1 MSEKQK
7 SVLLNECQYS
17 IFVDDESDVIQQI
30 KNEHGGLYGI
40 KRIDYRIQKT
50 GHQPFLFVGS
60 GFSKRYMNTEK
71 WDELLKVFCEE
82 YNGNDFQYNVYSNQI
97 EEKDYYGKQP
107 AIATL
112 LEKDYNNIVLTSDKY
127 KDFREKHK
135 TELKNNSSALKIAV
149 SEHLSHAQFDP
160 ENEEITLLRQLGKR
174 SISGV
179 ITTNYDV
186 LLENIY
192 PEYAVY
198 VGQEEL
204 LFNNISGIGEIYKI
218 HGSITKPDSLVLT
231 SLDYEE
237 FEENASYLIVKL
249 LTIFLEYPIIFMGY
263 SLSDRNIRNIFE
275 TIANC
280 LTQKKLDQLKDR
292 FIFVEYSASEQISEF
307 SMQFSNGNNVRMNK
321 IATTDFAK
329 IYKAVGE
336 TKSKYNPVIL
346 RHLRRDI
353 YEMANSVQTSDK
365 IVAVGFENL
374 DNVSKIRQFIL
385 GVGVA
390 KNGHIIKAEQ
400 LYEDVV
406 LDNQYFNPD
415 LVVEEYLPELL
426 KNNSGGLP
434 MYKYLCGYSKD
445 VFERVKENVLKHR
458 TVDSFLNKQ
467 LRIQKENYRKSV
479 SDLSVKGIIANETN
493 ESAYKKL
500 IFLEESEIDVNELK
514 DYLQNYIMKHT
525 PNCLKNNSE
534 LKRLIRIYDLVK
546 YK

>member
-1 MSEKQK
+1 MELRTL
-7 SVLLNECQYS
+7 VT
-17 IFVDDESDVIQQI
+17 DT
-30 KNEHGGLYGI
+30 
-40 KRIDYRIQKT
+40 IQKT

-71 WDELLKVFCEE
+71 WDELLKVFCQE
-82 YNGNDFQYNVYSNQI
+82 YSGNDFQYNVYSNQI

-112 LEKDYNNIVLTSDKY
+112 LEKDYNNAVLTLKKY
-127 KDFREKHK
+127 EKFREKHK
-135 TELKNNSSALKIAV
+135 EELKNNESALKIAV
-149 SEHLSHAQFDP
+149 SEHLSYAQFEP
-160 ENEEITLLRQLGKR
+160 ENEEIALLRQLGKR
-174 SISGV
+174 SLSGV

-218 HGSITKPDSLVLT
+218 HGSITKPESLVLT
-231 SLDYEE
+231 SLDYAE
-237 FEENASYLIVKL
+237 FEENASYLIAKL
-249 LTIFLEYPIIFMGY
+249 LTIFLEYPVIFMGY

-275 TIANC
+275 TISKC
-280 LTQKKLDQLKDR
+280 LTQEKLNQLKDR
-292 FIFVEYSASEQISEF
+292 FIFVEYSDSEQISEF

-321 IATTDFAK
+321 ISTTDFAK
-329 IYKAVGE
+329 IYEVIGE
-336 TKSKYNPVIL
+336 TKSKYNPVVL
-346 RHLRRDI
+346 RYLRRDI
-353 YEMANSVQTSDK
+353 YEMANSAQTSDK

-374 DNVSKIRQFIL
+374 DNVSKVKQFIL

-400 LYEDVV
+400 LYEDIVF
-406 LDNQYFNPD
+406 DNQYFNSD

-434 MYKYLCGYSKD
+434 MYKYLKDYPKD
-445 VFERVKENVLKHR
+445 VFERVRENVLKHG
-458 TVDSFLNKQ
+458 TIDSFLNAQ
-467 LRIQKENYRKSV
+467 LRTQKENYRKNAD
-479 SDLSVKGIIANETN
+479 DLSVKGIITNETY

-500 IFLEESEIDVNELK
+500 IFLEKSEIEISELR
-514 DYLQNYIMKHT
+514 DYLQKYIKDHT

>member
-1 MSEKQK
+1 MELKALVTDTIQK
-7 SVLLNECQYS
+7 S
-17 IFVDDESDVIQQI
+17 
-30 KNEHGGLYGI
+30 
-40 KRIDYRIQKT
+40 

-71 WDELLKVFCEE
+71 WDELLKVFCQE
-82 YNGNDFQYNVYSNQI
+82 YSGNDFQYNVYSNQI

-112 LEKDYNNIVLTSDKY
+112 LEKDYNNAVLTSKKY
-127 KDFREKHK
+127 EEFREKYK
-135 TELKNNSSALKIAV
+135 AELKNNKSALKIAV
-149 SEHLSHAQFDP
+149 SEHLSYAQFEP
-160 ENEEITLLRQLGKR
+160 ENEEIELLRQLGKR
-174 SISGV
+174 SLSGV

-231 SLDYEE
+231 SLDYAQ
-237 FEENASYLIVKL
+237 FEENASYLIAKL
-249 LTIFLEYPIIFMGY
+249 LTIFLEYPVIFMGY

-275 TIANC
+275 TISKC
-280 LTQKKLDQLKDR
+280 LTQEKLNQLKDR
-292 FIFVEYSASEQISEF
+292 FIFVEYSDSEQISEL

-321 IATTDFAK
+321 ISTTDFTK
-329 IYKAVGE
+329 IYKVIEE

-374 DNVSKIRQFIL
+374 DNVNKIKQFIL

-400 LYEDVV
+400 LYEDIVF
-406 LDNQYFNPD
+406 DNQYFNSD

-434 MYKYLCGYSKD
+434 MYKYLKDYSKD
-445 VFERVKENVLKHR
+445 VFERVKENVLKHG
-458 TVDSFLNKQ
+458 TVDSFLNAQ
-467 LRIQKENYRKSV
+467 LRIQKENYRKSAG
-479 SDLSVKGIIANETN
+479 DLSVKGIISNETY

-500 IFLEESEIDVNELK
+500 IFLEESEIEVSELK
-514 DYLQNYIMKHT
+514 DYLQKYIKDHT
-525 PNCLKNNSE
+525 PNCLKNNPE

>member
-1 MSEKQK
+1 ME
-7 SVLLNECQYS
+7 LNDLITET
-17 IFVDDESDVIQQI
+17 
-30 KNEHGGLYGI
+30 
-40 KRIDYRIQKT
+40 IQKT

-82 YNGNDFQYNVYSNQI
+82 YSGNDFQYNVYSSQV
-97 EEKDYYGKQP
+97 EERDYYGKQP

-112 LEKDYNNIVLTSDKY
+112 LEKDYNNTVLTADRY
-127 KDFREKHK
+127 KDFREKHNL
-135 TELKNNSSALKIAV
+135 ELKNNDSALKIAV
-149 SEHLSHAQFDP
+149 SEHLSYAQFEP
-160 ENEEITLLRQLGKR
+160 KNEEIALLRQLGKR

-179 ITTNYDV
+179 ITTNYDT
-186 LLENIY
+186 LLEKIY

-218 HGSITKPDSLVLT
+218 HGSITKPDSLILT
-231 SLDYEE
+231 SLDYAG
-237 FEENASYLIVKL
+237 FEQNASYLIAKL
-249 LTIFLEYPIIFMGY
+249 LTIFLEYPVIFMGY
-263 SLSDRNIRNIFE
+263 SLSDRNIRNIFK
-275 TIANC
+275 TISNC
-280 LTQKKLDQLKDR
+280 LTQEKLDQLKDR
-292 FIFVEYSASEQISEF
+292 FIFVEYSNSEQISEF
-307 SMQFSNGNNVRMNK
+307 SMQFNNGNNIRMNK
-321 IATTDFAK
+321 ISTTDFAK
-329 IYKAVGE
+329 IYKAVME

-374 DNVSKIRQFIL
+374 DNVSKIKQFIL

-400 LYEDVV
+400 LYEDIIF
-406 LDNQYFNPD
+406 DNQYFNSD

-434 MYKYLCGYSKD
+434 MYKYLRDYSKD
-445 VFERVKENVLKHR
+445 IFERVKENVLKHG

-467 LRIQKENYRKSV
+467 LRIQKENYRRNV
-479 SDLSVKGIIANETN
+479 SDLSVKGVIANETN
-493 ESAYKKL
+493 GAAYKKL
-500 IFLEESEIDVNELK
+500 IFLEDSEIDINELK
-514 DYLQNYIMKHT
+514 EYLQKYIMEHT
-525 PNCLKNNSE
+525 PNCLKNNSK

-546 YK
+546 YKQKYPNQISK

>member
-1 MSEKQK
+1 MELKA
-7 SVLLNECQYS
+7 L
-17 IFVDDESDVIQQI
+17 ITDTIQ
-30 KNEHGGLYGI
+30 
-40 KRIDYRIQKT
+40 RT

-71 WDELLKVFCEE
+71 WDELLKVFCQE
-82 YNGNDFQYNVYSNQI
+82 YSGNDFQYNVYSNQI

-112 LEKDYNNIVLTSDKY
+112 LEKDYNNAVLTSKKY
-127 KDFREKHK
+127 EEFRKKHN
-135 TELKNNSSALKIAV
+135 TELKNNESALKIAV

-160 ENEEITLLRQLGKR
+160 ENEEIVLLRQLGKR
-174 SISGV
+174 SLSGV

-218 HGSITKPDSLVLT
+218 HGSIVKPDSIVLT
-231 SLDYEE
+231 SSDYTE
-237 FEENASYLIVKL
+237 FEENASYLIAKL
-249 LTIFLEYPIIFMGY
+249 LTIFLEYPVIFMGY

-275 TIANC
+275 TISKC
-280 LTQKKLDQLKDR
+280 LTQEKLNQLKDR
-292 FIFVEYSASEQISEF
+292 LIFVEYCENEQISEF
-307 SMQFSNGNNVRMNK
+307 SMQFSNGNSVRMNK
-321 IATTDFAK
+321 ISTTDYAK
-329 IYKAVGE
+329 VYKVIRE

-346 RHLRRDI
+346 RQLRRDI
-353 YEMANSVQTSDK
+353 YEMASNAQTPDK

-374 DNVSKIRQFIL
+374 DDVSKVQQFIL
-385 GVGVA
+385 GVGVV

-400 LYEDVV
+400 LYEDVIF
-406 LDNQYFNPD
+406 DNQYFNPD

-434 MYKYLCGYSKD
+434 MYKYLSDYSKD
-445 VFERVKENVLKHR
+445 VFERVKENVLKHG
-458 TVDSFLNKQ
+458 TVDSFLNEQ
-467 LRIQKENYRKSV
+467 LRIQKENYRKNV
-479 SDLSVKGIIANETN
+479 HNLSVKGIIENETS
-493 ESAYKKL
+493 EYAYKKL
-500 IFLEESEIDVNELK
+500 IFLEASEIEINELK
-514 DYLQNYIMKHT
+514 EYLQKYIMDHT
-525 PNCLKNNSE
+525 PNCLKNNPE